1 METQEKYERFLI
13 IEEMLNNPL
22 RKFSFYFI
30 KKYCTAPIIYKFVI
44 TGGREMGQLLLK
56 LLGY

>member
-44 TGGREMGQLLLK
+44 IGGREMGQLK